1 MDVIGVASELRC
13 AASLAIRGAVAT
25 PGSLAIRGSVAVRAV
40 AVRAVAVRAV
50 AVRAVAVRAV
60 HQATL
65 MSVVTPGTF
74 HPTANALP
82 GGSTLLALINGIAG
96 WAVLFALA
104 GLVIGAALWAIG
116 SHSQNYQQSYV
127 GRRAVLVS
135 GIAALLI
142 GAAPTLINFFFNTGH
157 HIVNPLPQ

>member
-1 MDVIGVASELRC
+1 MDVIGVASELQR
-13 AASLAIRGAVAT
+13 AASLAA
-25 PGSLAIRGSVAVRAV
+25 RGSAAEQRAHRVA
-40 AVRAVAVRAV
+40 
-50 AVRAVAVRAV
+50 
-60 HQATL
+60 L
-65 MSVVTPGTF
+65 LSVVTPAKF
-74 HPTANALP
+74 HPTANVLP

-96 WAVLFALA
+96 WAVLLALA

>member
-1 MDVIGVASELRC
+1 MDVMGVASELQS
-13 AASLAIRGAVAT
+13 AASLAARGTAAVQTA
-25 PGSLAIRGSVAVRAV
+25 AVQTAHR
-40 AVRAVAVRAV
+40 
-50 AVRAVAVRAV
+50 
-60 HQATL
+60 ATL
-65 MSVVTPGTF
+65 LSVVTPAKF

-96 WAVLFALA
+96 WAVLLALA

>member
-1 MDVIGVASELRC
+1 MDVMGVASELQS
-13 AASLAIRGAVAT
+13 AASLAARGTA
-25 PGSLAIRGSVAVRAV
+25 AVRTAAV
-40 AVRAVAVRAV
+40 QTAQR
-50 AVRAVAVRAV
+50 
-60 HQATL
+60 ATL
-65 MSVVTPGTF
+65 LSVVTPAKF

-96 WAVLFALA
+96 WAVLLALA

>member
-25 PGSLAIRGSVAVRAV
+25 PGSLAIRGS
-40 AVRAVAVRAV
+40 V

>member
-25 PGSLAIRGSVAVRAV
+25 PGSLAIRGSV